1 MKYYFDKDKI
11 LTTDIINKFIKRD
24 SAENAR
30 KIKLHEY
37 YMGKH
42 AILSRQYEDASK
54 PNNKVVNPY
63 ANYIT
68 TMITGYFIGEPV
80 QYTGPDEATIEK
92 YMEIMDY
99 NDEPSVNKDIA
110 KWQSICGEGYDI
122 IYIDKDG
129 NIRFKALPAIG
140 MIPIYNDDLEEKLI
154 YVIRYWQTYDIEHD
168 LNIEYVEVYSPVEII
183 KYKKDVAGMLQ
194 VIDQKYHVFGQV
206 PVTPYF
212 NNDECQGDFE
222 LVISEIDAYDSF
234 ESDSVNEADYFA
246 DSYLVLS
253 GMEGTTS
260 EDVAGMKENRVLV
273 FPEGGQG
280 SWLTKSVNDT
290 WIENEKKRLDQD
302 IHKFSC
308 CPAMTDENF
317 SKNLSGV
324 AMKYKLL
331 GLENKVGVKENE
343 FERGLRRRIELIYG
357 VMKKVNGEF
366 DYLDIN
372 IVFTRNLP
380 QDLAAS
386 VDTVI
391 KLDGIVSDET
401 RLALLPLD
409 IDAQTE
415 LEKVEEQKLSNFS
428 LFGANFNSEVRDGEE
443 EDRARE
449 EER

>member
-1 MKYYFDKDKI
+1 MKYYFPQDRI
-11 LTTDIINKFIKRD
+11 LTKDIIRKFIEKDR
-24 SAENAR
+24 AENAR
-30 KIKLHEY
+30 KIKLHDY

-42 AILSRQYEDASK
+42 SILERAYEDASK

-68 TMITGYFIGEPV
+68 TLMTGYFIGEPV
-80 QYTGPDEATIEK
+80 QYTASDESTLEAFEDI
-92 YMEIMDY
+92 MEY
-99 NDEPSVNKDIA
+99 NDEPSVNKEIA
-110 KWQSICGEGYDI
+110 KWQSICGEGYEI
-122 IYIDKDG
+122 LYIDADG

-140 MIPIYNDDLEEKLI
+140 MIPIYNDDLEETLI
-154 YVIRYWQTYDIEHD
+154 YVIRYWSTFDIESD
-168 LNIEYVEVYSPVEII
+168 QEVNYVEVYSAVDIA
-183 KYKKDVAGMLQ
+183 KYRDIVNGYELL
-194 VIDQKYHVFGQV
+194 DQKYHVFGQV

-212 NNDECQGDFE
+212 NNTEGQGDFE

-260 EDVAGMKENRVLV
+260 EDVAAMKQNRVLI
-273 FPEGGQG
+273 FPEGGAG
-280 SWLTKSVNDT
+280 TWLTKSVNDT

-302 IHKFSC
+302 IHKFSF
-308 CPAMTDENF
+308 CPPMTDENF
-317 SKNLSGV
+317 AANASGV
-324 AMKYKLL
+324 AMKYKLM
-331 GLENKVGVKENE
+331 GLENKVGVKETE
-343 FERGLRRRIELIYG
+343 FEKGLRRRIELIYG
-357 VMKKVNGEF
+357 VMRKVNGDM

-380 QDLAAS
+380 QDLSAA

-401 RLALLPLD
+401 RLALLPMD
-409 IDAQTE
+409 IDAQDE
-415 LEKVEEQKLSNFS
+415 LEKVAEKKLQNYS
-428 LFGANFNSEVRDGEE
+428 LFAPAFNTEVSDDEGA
-443 EDRARE
+443 

>member
-1 MKYYFDKDKI
+1 MKYYFPQDRI
-11 LTTDIINKFIKRD
+11 LTKEIIRKFIEKDRT
-24 SAENAR
+24 ENAR
-30 KIKLHEY
+30 KIKLHDY

-42 AILSRQYEDASK
+42 SILERAYEDASK

-68 TMITGYFIGEPV
+68 TLMTGYFIGEPV
-80 QYTGPDEATIEK
+80 QYTAAQDELLDDFREV
-92 YMEIMDY
+92 MEY
-99 NDEPSVNKDIA
+99 NDEPSVNKEIA
-110 KWQSICGEGYDI
+110 KWQSVCGEGYEILYLDA
-122 IYIDKDG
+122 DG

-140 MIPIYNDDLEEKLI
+140 MIPIYNDDLEETLI
-154 YVIRYWQTYDIEHD
+154 YVIRYWSTFDIERD
-168 LNIEYVEVYSPVEII
+168 QEVNYVEVYSALDIT
-183 KYKKDVAGMLQ
+183 KYRDNVNGYELL
-194 VIDQKYHVFGQV
+194 DQKYHVFGQV

-212 NNDECQGDFE
+212 NNTEGQGDFE

-260 EDVAGMKENRVLV
+260 EDVAAMKQNRVLI
-273 FPEGGQG
+273 FPEGGAG
-280 SWLTKSVNDT
+280 TWLTKTVNDT

-302 IHKFSC
+302 IHKFSF
-308 CPAMTDENF
+308 CPPMTDENF
-317 SKNLSGV
+317 AANASGV
-324 AMKYKLL
+324 AMKYKLM
-331 GLENKVGVKENE
+331 GLENKVGVKETE
-343 FERGLRRRIELIYG
+343 FEKGLRRRIELVYG
-357 VMKKVNGEF
+357 VMRKVNGDM

-380 QDLAAS
+380 QDLSAA

-401 RLALLPLD
+401 RLALLPMD
-409 IDAQTE
+409 IDAQEE
-415 LEKVEEQKLSNFS
+415 LEKVAEKKLQNYA
-428 LFGANFNSEVRDGEE
+428 LFAPAFNTEVDDDEGA
-443 EDRARE
+443 

>member
-1 MKYYFDKDKI
+1 MKYYFQKDKI
-11 LTTDIINKFIKRD
+11 LTKEIIKKFVQLDRT
-24 SAENAR
+24 ENAR
-30 KIKLHEY
+30 KLKLFDY

-42 AILSRQYEDASK
+42 NILNRTYEDPTK

-80 QYTGPDEATIEK
+80 QYTGPDEEILSK
-92 YMEIMDY
+92 YQDVMDY

-110 KWQSICGEGYDI
+110 KWQSVCGEGYDVT
-122 IYIDKDG
+122 YIDKAG

-140 MIPIYNDDLEEKLI
+140 MIPIYNDDLDEELLFH
-154 YVIRYWQTYDIEHD
+154 IRYWRSYDIEHD
-168 LNIEYVEVYSPVEII
+168 HWIDYVEVYSAFDII
-183 KYKKDVAGMLQ
+183 KYQTDAGGNLNQ
-194 VIDQKYHVFGQV
+194 IESNYHVFGQV

-280 SWLTKSVNDT
+280 QWLTKTVNDT

-308 CPAMTDENF
+308 CPAMTDEEF
-317 SKNLSGV
+317 SANASGV

-331 GLENKVGVKENE
+331 GLENKVGIKENE
-343 FERGLRRRIELIYG
+343 FEKGLRRRIELIYS
-357 VMKKVNGEF
+357 VMNKVAGGM

-380 QDLAAS
+380 QDLSAA
-386 VDTVI
+386 VDTVV

-401 RLALLPLD
+401 RLALLPMD
-409 IDAQTE
+409 IDTEVE
-415 LEKVEEQKLSNFS
+415 LEKVEEQKLSNYS
-428 LFGANFNSEVRDGEE
+428 LFGAQF
-443 EDRARE
+443 DRVTNDDEKAE

>member
-1 MKYYFDKDKI
+1 MKYYFPQDRI
-11 LTTDIINKFIKRD
+11 LTKEIIRKFIEKDRT
-24 SAENAR
+24 ENAR
-30 KIKLHEY
+30 KIKLHDY

-42 AILSRQYEDASK
+42 SILERAYEDASK

-68 TMITGYFIGEPV
+68 TLMTGYFIGEPV
-80 QYTGPDEATIEK
+80 QYTAAQDELLDDFREV
-92 YMEIMDY
+92 MEY
-99 NDEPSVNKDIA
+99 NDEPSVNKEIA
-110 KWQSICGEGYDI
+110 KWQSVCGEGYEI
-122 IYIDKDG
+122 LYIDADG

-140 MIPIYNDDLEEKLI
+140 MIPIYNDDLEETLI
-154 YVIRYWQTYDIEHD
+154 YVIRYWSTFDIERD
-168 LNIEYVEVYSPVEII
+168 QEVNYVEVYSALDIT
-183 KYKKDVAGMLQ
+183 KYRDNVNGYELL
-194 VIDQKYHVFGQV
+194 DQKYHVFGQV

-212 NNDECQGDFE
+212 NNTEGQGDFE

-260 EDVAGMKENRVLV
+260 EDVATMKSNRVLI
-273 FPEGGQG
+273 FPEGGAG
-280 SWLTKSVNDT
+280 TWLTKTVNDT

-302 IHKFSC
+302 IHKFSF
-308 CPAMTDENF
+308 CPPMTDENF
-317 SKNLSGV
+317 AANASGV
-324 AMKYKLL
+324 AMKYKLM
-331 GLENKVGVKENE
+331 GLENKVGVKETE
-343 FERGLRRRIELIYG
+343 FEKGLRRRIELVYG
-357 VMKKVNGEF
+357 VMRKVNGDM

-380 QDLAAS
+380 QDLSAA

-401 RLALLPLD
+401 RLALLPMD
-409 IDAQTE
+409 IDAQEE
-415 LEKVEEQKLSNFS
+415 LEKVAEKKLQNYA
-428 LFGANFNSEVRDGEE
+428 LFAPAFNTEVDDDEGA
-443 EDRARE
+443 

>member
-1 MKYYFDKDKI
+1 MKYYFDQDNV
-11 LTTDIINKFIKRD
+11 LTTDIINKFIKLD
-24 SAENAR
+24 ATENAR
-30 KIKLHEY
+30 KLKLYEY
-37 YMGKH
+37 YKGKH
-42 AILSRQYEDASK
+42 KITERQYDDASK

-68 TMITGYFIGEPV
+68 TLITGYFIGEPV
-80 QYTGPDEATIEK
+80 QYTSEDEVTLDQYKDIL
-92 YMEIMDY
+92 DY

-110 KWQSICGEGYDI
+110 KWQSICGEGYEI
-122 IYIDKDG
+122 VYIDGQG
-129 NIRFKALPAIG
+129 NVRFKALPAIG
-140 MIPIYNDDLEEKLI
+140 MIPIYNDDIEQTLI
-154 YVIRYWQTYDIEHD
+154 YVIRYWQSYDIEND
-168 LNIEYVEVYSPVEII
+168 LTIDYVEVYSPLEIT
-183 KYKKDVAGMLQ
+183 KYRKDIAGTLQ

-206 PVTPYF
+206 PVTPYY
-212 NNDECQGDFE
+212 NNDEVQGDFE

-260 EDVAGMKENRVLV
+260 EDIAGMKNNRVLV
-273 FPEGGQG
+273 FPEGGEG
-280 SWLTKSVNDT
+280 SWLTKTVNDT

-302 IHKFSC
+302 IHKFSF
-308 CPAMTDENF
+308 CPPMTDENF
-317 SKNLSGV
+317 ASNASGV
-324 AMKYKLL
+324 AMKYKLM

-357 VMKKVNGEF
+357 VMRKVNGDF

-380 QDLAAS
+380 QDLSAS

-401 RLALLPLD
+401 RIALLPLD
-409 IDAQTE
+409 IDAQAE
-415 LEKVEEQKLSNFS
+415 LDKVEEQKLSNFS
-428 LFGANFNSEVRDGEE
+428 LFGAQFDKVTNDDEK
-443 EDRARE
+443 AE

>member
-1 MKYYFDKDKI
+1 MKYYFPQDKI
-11 LTTDIINKFIKRD
+11 LTTDIINKFIKLDRG
-24 SAENAR
+24 ENAR

-37 YMGKH
+37 YKGQH
-42 AILSRQYEDASK
+42 NILHREYEDSSK

-68 TMITGYFIGEPV
+68 TLMTGYFIGEPV
-80 QYTGPDEATIEK
+80 QYTSADEAVLEQYK
-92 YMEIMDY
+92 DVMAF
-99 NDEPSVNKDIA
+99 NDEPSVNKEIA
-110 KWQSICGEGYDI
+110 KWQSVCGEGYEI
-122 IYIDKDG
+122 TYIDNDG

-140 MIPIYNDDLEEKLI
+140 MIPVYNDDLEQKLL

-168 LNIEYVEVYSPVEII
+168 QNIEYVEVYSPFEIV
-183 KYKKDVAGMLQ
+183 KYKKDVAGALQ
-194 VIDQKYHVFGQV
+194 VIDQRYHVFGQV
-206 PVTPYF
+206 PVTPYY
-212 NNDECQGDFE
+212 NNAEGQGDFE

-260 EDVAGMKENRVLV
+260 EDIAGMKENRVLV
-273 FPEGGQG
+273 FPEGGDGQ
-280 SWLTKSVNDT
+280 WLTKTVNDS

-302 IHKFSC
+302 IHKFSF
-308 CPAMTDENF
+308 CPPMTDENF
-317 SKNLSGV
+317 ASNASGV
-324 AMKYKLL
+324 AMKYKLM

-343 FERGLRRRIELIYG
+343 FEKGLRRRIELIYG
-357 VMKKVNGEF
+357 VMRKVSGDM

-380 QDLAAS
+380 QDLSAS
-386 VDTVI
+386 VDTVV
-391 KLDGIVSDET
+391 KLDGVISDET

-409 IDAQTE
+409 IDPKEE

-428 LFGANFNSEVRDGEE
+428 LFGSNFNEVDDGEE
-443 EDRARE
+443 EDRTRE

>member
-1 MKYYFDKDKI
+1 MKYYFPQDRI
-11 LTTDIINKFIKRD
+11 LTKDIIRKFIEKDR
-24 SAENAR
+24 AENAR
-30 KIKLHEY
+30 KIKLHDY

-42 AILSRQYEDASK
+42 SILERAYEDASK

-68 TMITGYFIGEPV
+68 TLMIGYFIGEPV
-80 QYTGPDEATIEK
+80 QYTGPDEAALEAFEDI
-92 YMEIMDY
+92 MEY
-99 NDEPSVNKDIA
+99 NDEPSVNKEIA
-110 KWQSICGEGYDI
+110 KWQSICGEGYEI
-122 IYIDKDG
+122 LYIDADG

-140 MIPIYNDDLEEKLI
+140 MIPIYNDDLEETLI
-154 YVIRYWQTYDIEHD
+154 YVIRYWSTFDIESD
-168 LNIEYVEVYSPVEII
+168 QEVNYVEVYSAVDIA
-183 KYKKDVAGMLQ
+183 KYRDNVNGYELL
-194 VIDQKYHVFGQV
+194 DQKYHVFGQV

-212 NNDECQGDFE
+212 NNTEGQGDFE

-260 EDVAGMKENRVLV
+260 EDVASMKQNRVLI
-273 FPEGGQG
+273 FPEGGAG
-280 SWLTKSVNDT
+280 TWLTKSVNDT

-302 IHKFSC
+302 IHKFSF
-308 CPAMTDENF
+308 CPPMTDENF
-317 SKNLSGV
+317 AANASGV
-324 AMKYKLL
+324 AMKYKLM
-331 GLENKVGVKENE
+331 GLENKVGVKETE
-343 FERGLRRRIELIYG
+343 FEKGLRRRIELIYG
-357 VMKKVNGEF
+357 VMRKVNGDM

-380 QDLAAS
+380 QDLSAA

-401 RLALLPLD
+401 RLALLPMD
-409 IDAQTE
+409 IDAQEE
-415 LEKVEEQKLSNFS
+415 LEKVAEKKLQNYS
-428 LFGANFNSEVRDGEE
+428 LFAPAFNTEVSDDEGA
-443 EDRARE
+443 

>member
-1 MKYYFDKDKI
+1 MKYYFDQDKI
-11 LTTDIINKFIKRD
+11 LTTEIINKFIALDRM
-24 SAENAR
+24 ENAR

-37 YMGKH
+37 YKGKH
-42 AILSRQYEDASK
+42 SILVRTYEAASK

-68 TMITGYFIGEPV
+68 TLITGYFIGEPV
-80 QYTGPDEATIEK
+80 QYTSEDEATLAQYKDIL
-92 YMEIMDY
+92 DY

-110 KWQSICGEGYDI
+110 KWQSICGEGYEI
-122 IYIDKDG
+122 VYIDEQG
-129 NIRFKALPAIG
+129 NIRFKSLPAIG
-140 MIPIYNDDLEEKLI
+140 MIPIYNDDIEQTLI
-154 YVIRYWQTYDIEHD
+154 YVIRYWQSYDIEND
-168 LNIEYVEVYSPVEII
+168 LTIDYVEVYSPLEIT
-183 KYKKDVAGMLQ
+183 KYRKDIAGTLQ

-206 PVTPYF
+206 PVTPYY

-280 SWLTKSVNDT
+280 SWLTKTVNDT

-302 IHKFSC
+302 IHKFSF
-308 CPAMTDENF
+308 CPPMTDENF
-317 SKNLSGV
+317 ASNASGV

-428 LFGANFNSEVRDGEE
+428 LFGAQFDKVTNDDEK
-443 EDRARE
+443 AE

>member
-1 MKYYFDKDKI
+1 MKYYFPQDRI
-11 LTTDIINKFIKRD
+11 LTKDIIRKFIEKDR
-24 SAENAR
+24 AENAR
-30 KIKLHEY
+30 KIKLHNY

-42 AILSRQYEDASK
+42 SILERAYEDASK

-68 TMITGYFIGEPV
+68 TLMTGYFIGEPV
-80 QYTGPDEATIEK
+80 QYTGPDEAALEAFEDI
-92 YMEIMDY
+92 MEY
-99 NDEPSVNKDIA
+99 NDEPSVNKEIA
-110 KWQSICGEGYDI
+110 KWQSICGEGYEI
-122 IYIDKDG
+122 LYIDADG

-140 MIPIYNDDLEEKLI
+140 MIPIYNDDLEETLI
-154 YVIRYWQTYDIEHD
+154 YVIRYWSTFDIESD
-168 LNIEYVEVYSPVEII
+168 QEVNYVEVYSAVDIA
-183 KYKKDVAGMLQ
+183 KYRDIVNGYELL
-194 VIDQKYHVFGQV
+194 DQKYHVFGQV

-212 NNDECQGDFE
+212 NNTEGQGDFE

-260 EDVAGMKENRVLV
+260 EDVAAMKQNRVLI
-273 FPEGGQG
+273 FPEGGAG
-280 SWLTKSVNDT
+280 TWLTKSVNDT

-302 IHKFSC
+302 IHKFSF
-308 CPAMTDENF
+308 CPPMTDENF
-317 SKNLSGV
+317 AANASGV
-324 AMKYKLL
+324 AMKYKLM
-331 GLENKVGVKENE
+331 GLENKVGVKETE
-343 FERGLRRRIELIYG
+343 FEKGLRRRIELIYG
-357 VMKKVNGEF
+357 VMRKVNGDM

-380 QDLAAS
+380 QDLSAA

-401 RLALLPLD
+401 RLALLPMD
-409 IDAQTE
+409 IDAQEE
-415 LEKVEEQKLSNFS
+415 LEKVEEKKLQNYS
-428 LFGANFNSEVRDGEE
+428 LFAPAFNTEVSDDEGA
-443 EDRARE
+443 

>member
-1 MKYYFDKDKI
+1 MKYYFQKDKI
-11 LTTDIINKFIKRD
+11 LTKEIIKRFIEHD
-24 SAENAR
+24 RGENAR
-30 KIKLHEY
+30 KLKLYDY

-42 AILSRQYEDASK
+42 SILSRTYEDPSK

-68 TMITGYFIGEPV
+68 TLITGYFIGEPV
-80 QYTGPDEATIEK
+80 QYTGPDEEMLEK

-122 IYIDKDG
+122 TYIDKDG
-129 NIRFKALPAIG
+129 DIRFKALPAIG
-140 MIPIYNDDLEEKLI
+140 MIPIYNDDMDEQLLF
-154 YVIRYWQTYDIEHD
+154 VIRYWRSYDIEHD
-168 LNIEYVEVYSPVEII
+168 RWIDYVEVYSAFDIT
-183 KYKKDVAGMLQ
+183 KYETDAGGNLNQ
-194 VIDQKYHVFGQV
+194 IESAFHVFGQV

-280 SWLTKSVNDT
+280 QWLTKTVNDT

-302 IHKFSC
+302 IHKFSF
-308 CPAMTDENF
+308 CPPMTDENF
-317 SKNLSGV
+317 ASNASGV
-324 AMKYKLL
+324 AMKYKLM

-343 FERGLRRRIELIYG
+343 FEKGLRRRIELIYG
-357 VMKKVNGEF
+357 VMNKVSGGMA
-366 DYLDIN
+366 YLDIN

-380 QDLAAS
+380 QDLSAA

-401 RLALLPLD
+401 RLALLPMD
-409 IDAQTE
+409 IDAQEE
-415 LEKVEEQKLSNFS
+415 LEKVEEQKLSNYS
-428 LFGANFNSEVRDGEE
+428 LFGAQF
-443 EDRARE
+443 DRVTNYDEKAE

>member
-1 MKYYFDKDKI
+1 MKYYFPQDRI
-11 LTTDIINKFIKRD
+11 LTKEIIRKFIEKDRT
-24 SAENAR
+24 ENAR
-30 KIKLHEY
+30 KIKLHDY

-42 AILSRQYEDASK
+42 SILERAYEDASK

-68 TMITGYFIGEPV
+68 TLMTGYFIGEPV
-80 QYTGPDEATIEK
+80 QYTASDEATLEK
-92 YMEIMDY
+92 FREVMEY
-99 NDEPSVNKDIA
+99 NDEPSVNKEIA
-110 KWQSICGEGYDI
+110 KWQSICGEGYEI
-122 IYIDKDG
+122 LYIDADG

-140 MIPIYNDDLEEKLI
+140 MIPIYNDDLEETLL
-154 YVIRYWQTYDIEHD
+154 YVIRYWSTFDIERD
-168 LNIEYVEVYSPVEII
+168 QEVNYVEVYSAVDIA
-183 KYKKDVAGMLQ
+183 KYRDNVNGYELL
-194 VIDQKYHVFGQV
+194 DQKYHVFGQV

-212 NNDECQGDFE
+212 NNTEGQGDFE

-260 EDVAGMKENRVLV
+260 EDVAAMKSNRVLI
-273 FPEGGQG
+273 FPEGGAG
-280 SWLTKSVNDT
+280 TWLTKTVNDT

-302 IHKFSC
+302 IHKFSF
-308 CPAMTDENF
+308 CPPMTDENF
-317 SKNLSGV
+317 AANASGV
-324 AMKYKLL
+324 AMKYKLM
-331 GLENKVGVKENE
+331 GLENKVGVKETE
-343 FERGLRRRIELIYG
+343 FEKGLRRRIELIYG
-357 VMKKVNGEF
+357 VMRKVNGDM

-380 QDLAAS
+380 QDLSAA

-401 RLALLPLD
+401 RLALLPMD
-409 IDAQTE
+409 IDAQDE
-415 LEKVEEQKLSNFS
+415 MEKVAEKKLQNYA
-428 LFGANFNSEVRDGEE
+428 LFAPAFNTEVDDDEGA
-443 EDRARE
+443 

>member
-1 MKYYFDKDKI
+1 MKYYFDQEKI
-11 LTTDIINKFIKRD
+11 LTTDIINKFIALDRE
-24 SAENAR
+24 ENAR
-30 KIKLHEY
+30 KVKLHEY

-42 AILSRQYEDASK
+42 NILRRQYEDPSK
-54 PNNKVVNPY
+54 PNNRVVNPY

-68 TMITGYFIGEPV
+68 TLMTGYFIGEPV
-80 QYTGPDEATIEK
+80 EYTSADEAVLDQYK
-92 YMEIMDY
+92 EILQY
-99 NDEPSVNKDIA
+99 NDEPSVNKEIA
-110 KWQSICGEGYDI
+110 KWQSVCGEGYEI
-122 IYIDKDG
+122 TYIDEQG
-129 NIRFKALPAIG
+129 NVRFKALPSIG
-140 MIPIYNDDLEEKLI
+140 MIPIYNDDLEESLL

-168 LNIEYVEVYSPVEII
+168 QRIDYVEVYSPLEIT
-183 KYKKDVAGMLQ
+183 KYQKDVAGNLQ
-194 VIDQKYHVFGQV
+194 IVDQKYHVFGQV
-206 PVTPYF
+206 PVTPYY
-212 NNDECQGDFE
+212 NNAECQGDFE

-280 SWLTKSVNDT
+280 SWLTKQVNDT

-302 IHKFSC
+302 IHKFSF
-308 CPAMTDENF
+308 CPPMTDENF
-317 SKNLSGV
+317 AANASGV
-324 AMKYKLL
+324 AMKYKLM

-343 FERGLRRRIELIYG
+343 FEKGLRRRIELIYG
-357 VMKKVNGEF
+357 VMRKVNGDF

-380 QDLAAS
+380 QDLNAAA
-386 VDTVI
+386 DTVI
-391 KLDGIVSDET
+391 KLDGILSDET

-409 IDAQTE
+409 IDAQVE

-428 LFGANFNSEVRDGEE
+428 LFGANFNEVDDGEE
-443 EDRARE
+443 EEKRTRE